1 MVTLLLENIIFRDRN
16 ASEAIDIFS
25 IYIYHITANPAL
37 RGHLLNKVK
46 ANPALRGHILN
57 KVKAN
62 PALRGHLLNKVKA
75 NPALK
80 GHLLNKV
87 KPNPTLRG
95 HILNKVKANPAL
107 RGHILNKVNV
117 EFYHIILCCAQSERY
132 LRFDSYL
139 CGVSDICFPL

>member
-1 MVTLLLENIIFRDRN
+1 MVTLLLENLIFRDRN

-46 ANPALRGHILN
+46 ANPALRGHLLN

-62 PALRGHLLNKVKA
+62 PALRGR
-75 NPALK
+75 
-80 GHLLNKV
+80 LLNKV

-139 CGVSDICFPL
+139 CRASDICFPL

>member
-62 PALRGHLLNKVKA
+62 PALRGH
-75 NPALK
+75 
-80 GHLLNKV
+80 
-87 KPNPTLRG
+87 
-95 HILNKVKANPAL
+95 
-107 RGHILNKVNV
+107 ILNKVNV

>member
-1 MVTLLLENIIFRDRN
+1 LAFLFTKENIYLTRDKSNCRI
-16 ASEAIDIFS
+16 SEAIAIFS

-75 NPALK
+75 NPALRS
-80 GHLLNKV
+80 HLLNRPLNV
-87 KPNPTLRG
+87 MVAIITCLNVTVYCVTYHNEYIPFVSINLPSFLISRLTL
-95 HILNKVKANPAL
+95 H
-107 RGHILNKVNV
+107 
-117 EFYHIILCCAQSERY
+117 F
-132 LRFDSYL
+132 
-139 CGVSDICFPL
+139 

>member
-1 MVTLLLENIIFRDRN
+1 MVTLLLENLIFRDRN

-57 KVKAN
+57 KV
-62 PALRGHLLNKVKA
+62 
-75 NPALK
+75 
-80 GHLLNKV
+80 
-87 KPNPTLRG
+87 
-95 HILNKVKANPAL
+95 
-107 RGHILNKVNV
+107 NV

-132 LRFDSYL
+132 LRFDSYF
-139 CGVSDICFPL
+139 CRVSDICFPL